1 MHWKNVNG
9 LVIWD
14 NRCNHHAATPDYIS
28 HNLRVRIGSRSVSA
42 GERPYFEP
50 ESVSPPH
57 SSQLALITRIY
68 GLILFERTM
77 TLFY

>member
-1 MHWKNVNG
+1 MHWENVNG

-14 NRCNHHAATPDYIS
+14 SRCNHHAATPDYIS

-50 ESVSPPH
+50 ES
-57 SSQLALITRIY
+57 LALITRIY